1 MPKYRVYEIE
11 EDKVMI
17 TGVYKTRAVLR
28 AICDIDFDTLDEAEK
43 KIDSL
48 VIGNYTILPIY
59 HNKNHNLWKTTIN
72 KKTTTL

>member
-28 AICDIDFDTLDEAEK
+28 AIWDIDFDTLEEAEK
-43 KIDSL
+43 KIVDSL
-48 VIGNYTILPIY
+48 LVRGNYTILPIY
-59 HNKNHNLWKTTIN
+59 H
-72 KKTTTL
+72 

>member
-28 AICDIDFDTLDEAEK
+28 TILDIDFDTLEEAEK
-43 KIDSL
+43 KL
-48 VIGNYTILPIY
+48 VDLVRGNYTILPIY
-59 HNKNHNLWKTTIN
+59 H
-72 KKTTTL
+72 